1 MANYTNVGWAD
12 LHLGASWDTALG
24 NFTPSFTDASVRT
37 RGGDYIVL
45 PVLSVTQ
52 EVWFSFVVFEVTG
65 NPIQGL
71 QSAILIT
78 NTADM
83 VLLDIRANSS
93 TVYDHVIYVQTNG
106 SGAGALTS
114 QGPIP
119 WGAGRQRFDIH
130 VVAGNGTGSITIYR
144 NGATVGNYTGLDT
157 GTLPIKQARL
167 QSGGVI
173 SSVNISNRGSFW
185 SEFIVGED
193 AVSSTLFLQSY
204 SSFPRAA
211 SLIDNDW
218 QGSFLNLIK
227 SDNYA
232 IDTGWMISDAVG
244 QKSAFQITLTTPASV
259 EREIVQVSIN
269 SRGVRPTGSALDYAH
284 YLRINGTQATAP
296 PTGSTALVGTRNNRW
311 DVSPLTG
318 LPWTF
323 FELTGIEF
331 GIESV

>member
-12 LHLGASWDTALG
+12 LHLGATWDTALG
-24 NFTPSFTDASVRT
+24 NFTPSFTDSSVRT
-37 RGGDYIVL
+37 RGSDYIVL
-45 PVLSVTQ
+45 PVLSSTQ
-52 EVWFSFVVFEVTG
+52 DVWFSFVLFEVAG
-65 NPIQGL
+65 NPIVDL

-78 NTADM
+78 NTTGM

-93 TVYDHVIYVQTNG
+93 NVYDHVIYVQTNG
-106 SGAGALTS
+106 SGAGTLTS

-130 VVAGNGTGSITIYR
+130 VIAGNGTGSITIYR

-167 QSGGVI
+167 QSGGFT
-173 SSVNISNRGSFW
+173 SSTNISNRGSFW

-193 AVSSTLFLQSY
+193 SVSPTLFLQSY

-232 IDTGWMISDAVG
+232 IDTG
-244 QKSAFQITLTTPASV
+244 
-259 EREIVQVSIN
+259 
-269 SRGVRPTGSALDYAH
+269 
-284 YLRINGTQATAP
+284 
-296 PTGSTALVGTRNNRW
+296 
-311 DVSPLTG
+311 
-318 LPWTF
+318 
-323 FELTGIEF
+323 
-331 GIESV
+331 